1 MDLLFSLIETALF
14 PSDIKVHN
22 CLSPAYILPVIVEK
36 YTLLS
41 LCLSAFCSG
50 MLNSVPVDAPP
61 PPGCLSLLLRTE
73 YVSSIHRALSLPLLH
88 RGSSPSGLQSKA
100 YEDPGLA
107 TNPLLNSL
115 STGTIRKIPFSLSA
129 SNNNHLHSFLQ
140 TKFSGFALTE
150 RCHSFCC
157 TQDTV
162 APPEGCLCFL
172 DLWILLGI

>member
-1 MDLLFSLIETALF
+1 M
-14 PSDIKVHN
+14 
-22 CLSPAYILPVIVEK
+22 
-36 YTLLS
+36 
-41 LCLSAFCSG
+41 
-50 MLNSVPVDAPP
+50 PP

-172 DLWILLGI
+172 DLWILLGIWFPLSLVSWVQLPVLGPVILGTKDNGLSYLCIFLPHLWDTGWQKHIDF